1 MPKRIQRKRTRY
13 LGHLEIHCPGTGK
26 PPAAG
31 ARAASFRPRGICS
44 MCGYEYALKT
54 DGCLRAHGRYPVQ
67 ITYTTT
73 KEDS

>member
-1 MPKRIQRKRTRY
+1 MPERIHYGQQV
-13 LGHLEIHCPGTGK
+13 EIYCPGAGK
-26 PPAAG
+26 PPSAG
-31 ARAASFRPRGICS
+31 ARAASYRPRGICS
-44 MCGYEYALKT
+44 MCGYEYALKA